1 MAEKTLARS
10 SARILPRTPRAS
22 RAVVTIDVRLESG
35 SASASA
41 VVEAIIIATGGSHG
55 RKAVNTTKY
64 PPNVA
69 KQVKFARRESR
80 INRATLC

>member
-1 MAEKTLARS
+1 M
-10 SARILPRTPRAS
+10 
-22 RAVVTIDVRLESG
+22 TIDVRLESG

-69 KQVKFARRESR
+69 NQVKFASQIPGESR